1 MKNNKSPGSDGIPI
15 EYNKSFWADIHSVLI
30 DSLNSAH
37 ETGELSGTQKRVI
50 LSFLYK
56 KNDKHMLKN

>member
-15 EYNKSFWADIHSVLI
+15 EFYKTFWADIHSVLI

-37 ETGELSGTQKRVI
+37 ETGELSGTQKRGI
-50 LSFLYK
+50 LCLCTK
-56 KNDKHMLKN
+56 GLINTC